1 MDTRE
6 AILQSALKL
15 FCARGYDAV
24 GVQEIVD
31 HAGTTKP
38 SLYYYFGSKQGLLQE
53 ILQVNIQELETALT
67 EAVRVS
73 EDVSAV
79 LYRVAQTYF
88 TFAGTHWQFYRFMMS
103 QFYGGRE
110 TEGFQAVHPLI
121 QRYYKLIV
129 GIFEEASPRLGN
141 MRGRQQQFAVSFMGT
156 LDSHMMMQARIHDE
170 EETISIP
177 DEQVYEIVK
186 QYLYGIYT

>member
-24 GVQEIVD
+24 GVQEIVEL
-31 HAGTTKP
+31 AGTTKP
-38 SLYYYFGSKQGLLQE
+38 SLYYYFGSKQGLLKE
-53 ILQVNIQELETALT
+53 ILQVNFQDMETSLL

-73 EDVSAV
+73 DDISAV
-79 LYRVAQTYF
+79 LYQVARTYF
-88 TFAGTHWQFYRFMMS
+88 TFAGVHWQFYRFMMS
-103 QFYGGRE
+103 QFYAGRE
-110 TEGFQAVHPLI
+110 TEGFQEVFPLI
-121 QRYYKLIV
+121 QKYYNLVV
-129 GIFEEASPRLGN
+129 GIFEQAQPRLGN

-156 LDSHMMMQARIHDE
+156 LDSHMMMQARMHE
-170 EETISIP
+170 EQETITIS
-177 DEQVYEIVK
+177 DETVYEIVR